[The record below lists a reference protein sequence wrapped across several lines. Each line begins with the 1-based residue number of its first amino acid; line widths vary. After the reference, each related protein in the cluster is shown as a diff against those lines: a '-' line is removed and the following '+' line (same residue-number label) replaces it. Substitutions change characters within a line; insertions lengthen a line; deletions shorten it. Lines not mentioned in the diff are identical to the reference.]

1 MQTQAQVESA
11 EAYEE
16 ARAAVKAAEAAVETA
31 QAALCEAMLS
41 FADPSVRAPF
51 DGWISA
57 RNVDRGALV
66 GNATTAFS
74 MVDIHLVKAVFAVP
88 DTSLRMVRPG
98 QKQTVMLDTLEHAL
112 QGVVTSISP
121 QADPRTRVFP
131 VEVTLANPRS
141 EVKHGMIGSLILG
154 GAREPESRLIV
165 PLGAVV
171 RAPSAAKGFA
181 AFRVVER
188 DGKSYAEAQV
198 IQMGQTIGNSIEVTS
213 GLSAGERII
222 TLGGS
227 LVRDGQE
234 VRVLTG
240 E

>member
-1 MQTQAQVESA
+1 VQTQAQVESA

-57 RNVDRGALV
+57 RNVDRGAMV

-141 EVKHGMIGSLILG
+141 EVKPGMIGSLILG